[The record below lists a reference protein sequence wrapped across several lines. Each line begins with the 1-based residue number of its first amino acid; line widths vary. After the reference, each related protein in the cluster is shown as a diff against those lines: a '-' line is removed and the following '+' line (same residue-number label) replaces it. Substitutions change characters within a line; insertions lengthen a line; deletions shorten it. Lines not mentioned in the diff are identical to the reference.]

1 MLQPEN
7 TEDKSALL
15 CLPDDALILILGYLD
30 RRTQLMLTQMHIRF
44 LTIMPNIWRSKYRSS
59 CLSMID
65 DVFNSEKDFRYFMGS
80 LQSTLNVL
88 QMDLLFRPIFKIL
101 TSFVF
106 PKVHDFQISSHPL
119 HLDDTDMPS
128 IIRSFPNLRTF
139 APHGRFSGKYF
150 EGFHRLENLILTHCT
165 SFEVSYLI
173 RILRICR
180 LKTLKL
186 GVFERSQ
193 IRDTDLPLDGTQSLE
208 VLQCNASEMNGW
220 FLEKLKNFTQLKQL
234 SLLDQ
239 FDNSFLQKVVVAANR
254 SQFKSLE
261 VNSQHALSTLL
272 LSNYIQFEALKVCNV
287 IISMNDE
294 VLCFKNVKEIYLLQ
308 CNFLTN
314 ANFRF
319 LMSLK
324 STEIVAIA
332 ECTFHFNKYTFVAKD
347 NAQGRSKRL
356 NLHLDP
362 DMITYRTHP
371 ASLYDYFL
379 YI

>member
-1 MLQPEN
+1 
-7 TEDKSALL
+7 DKSALL
-15 CLPDDALILILGYLD
+15 CLPDDVLILILGYLD
-30 RRTQLMLTQMHIRF
+30 RRTQLMLTQLHIRF
-44 LTIMPNIWRSKYRSS
+44 LTIMPNIWRSKYRSIY
-59 CLSMID
+59 LSMID
-65 DVFNSEKDFRYFMGS
+65 DVFIYEKDFRYFMGS
-80 LQSTLNVL
+80 LQNTLNVL
-88 QMDLLFRPIFKIL
+88 QMELGFRLSFKIL

-106 PKVHDFQISSHPL
+106 PKVHDFQFSSHSL
-119 HLDDTDMPS
+119 HLDDADMPS

-139 APHGRFSGKYF
+139 SPQGFFTGKYF

-193 IRDTDLPLDGTQSLE
+193 IRDADLPLDGTKSLE
-208 VLQCNASEMNGW
+208 VLQCNALEMNGW
-220 FLEKLKNFTQLKQL
+220 FLQKLKYFTQLKQL

-261 VNSQHALSTLL
+261 VNSQNTLSTIL

-319 LMSLK
+319 LMNLK

-332 ECTFHFNKYTFVAKD
+332 ACTFHFNEYTFVAKD
-347 NAQGRSKRL
+347 IAQGRSKRL
-356 NLHLDP
+356 NLHL
-362 DMITYRTHP
+362 
-371 ASLYDYFL
+371 
-379 YI
+379 